1 VKAAAYDAP
10 GPPDV
15 LKYVTVADPVPDSD
29 QVLVK
34 VHAIG
39 LQGGDVR
46 ARAPSM
52 RFLLLDTSW
61 AIKSLE

>member
-1 VKAAAYDAP
+1 MKAAVYDAP

-15 LKYVTVADPVPDSD
+15 LTYVTVADPVPDSD

-46 ARAPSM
+46 AR
-52 RFLLLDTSW
+52 R
-61 AIKSLE
+61 